1 MSKDTKGDQMNKY
14 RKLMTDTAL
23 FTISNFASKALV
35 FVMLPL
41 YTNILTTEEYAIAD
55 LITTTIN
62 LIFPILTL
70 SITEAVLRFAFDKG
84 IKRNEILS
92 TATLLL
98 MSSTVLLILFKPIV
112 EKIPAASTFNEYWWY
127 FVVCYVVIAL
137 QHIFS
142 YYSRGCDKTK
152 VFAISGIVHTV
163 VIVASNIVCL
173 VVLKWGLF
181 GYLFSMILSYI
192 LTTLYI
198 IIRGSFLK
206 DLLHFHINTDV
217 MKQMLQ
223 YSIPMIPTIIAWWFM
238 QTSDKYMVIWKL
250 GLSQSGIYSV
260 SYKIPS
266 ILTIVSTLFTQAWQ
280 ISAIS
285 NYGEKDN
292 ANFVATVYKYFHMVC
307 ILACAVLILFSKF
320 IGSILYA
327 KDYFVA
333 WKCVPIL
340 LIAYVFS
347 GLSGFLASI
356 FTASKK
362 TNYLFVST
370 SVGAI
375 TNVLLNLTF
384 IDWLGIQGAAYTTLI
399 GFFITWVIRLKVSG
413 TILKIDI
420 PMIKHLIIY
429 VILIFDAVYVYK
441 ELPFNYIVSTLS
453 LIALFALN
461 FEEIRF
467 LFERGRTFIRSKKNH
482 G

>member
-1 MSKDTKGDQMNKY
+1 MNKY
-14 RKLMTDTAL
+14 KKLMTDTVL

-35 FVMLPL
+35 FLMLPL

-62 LIFPILTL
+62 LILPILTL
-70 SITEAVLRFAFDKG
+70 SITEAVLRFAFDKD
-84 IKRNEILS
+84 IKKNEILS
-92 TATLLL
+92 TASLFLIGSSILL
-98 MSSTVLLILFKPIV
+98 VLVKPLISYISF
-112 EKIPAASTFNEYWWY
+112 ASTLNDYWWY
-127 FVVCYVVIAL
+127 FVVCYFAIGL
-137 QHIFS
+137 QNVFS
-142 YYSRGCDKTK
+142 YFSRGCNKTK

-163 VIVASNIVCL
+163 AIIISNILSL
-173 VVLKWGLF
+173 VVFKLGLT
-181 GYLFSMILSYI
+181 GYLLSMVFSYI
-192 LTTLYI
+192 ITSLYI
-198 IIRGSFLK
+198 IVRGHFLK
-206 DLLHFHINTDV
+206 EFLSFRLNTDLIR
-217 MKQMLQ
+217 QMLK

-250 GLSQSGIYSV
+250 GLAQSGIYSV

-266 ILTIVSTLFTQAWQ
+266 ILTIVSSLFTQAWQ

-292 ANFVATVYKYFHMVC
+292 ANFVGTVYKYFHMVS
-307 ILACAVLILFSKF
+307 IIGCALLILSSK
-320 IGSILYA
+320 ILGGILYA

-370 SVGAI
+370 SIGA
-375 TNVLLNLTF
+375 TLNVLLNLFF

-399 GFFITWVIRLKVSG
+399 GFFVTWVIRLRISNM
-413 TILKIDI
+413 ILKIDV
-420 PMIKHLIIY
+420 PLIKHIVLY
-429 VILIFDAVYVYK
+429 ILLMVDAVYVYN
-441 ELPFNYIVSTLS
+441 EFPHMYLISTILFVIICLVNYNEIVF
-453 LIALFALN
+453 LIKR
-461 FEEIRF
+461 IK
-467 LFERGRTFIRSKKNH
+467 GFIAARKRSQR
-482 G
+482 